1 MSKLKS
7 LAGKTALLLSL
18 TAFACSAN
26 PVSAVDVP
34 IKIGDPQISSAMG
47 TVASSSAVKKVMAA
61 KRDEVVAEKINTK
74 PLINEFMPK
83 VEAVMLTAVK
93 EKVLPEKMKV
103 LQNEMAQKI
112 APKF

>member
-1 MSKLKS
+1 MSGLQS
-7 LAGKTALLLSL
+7 LTGTVALLLSL
-18 TAFACSAN
+18 TAFAFSAST
-26 PVSAVDVP
+26 VSAVDVP

-47 TVASSSAVKKVMAA
+47 TVASSSAVKNVMAA
-61 KRDEVVAEKINTK
+61 KRDEVVAQKINAK
-74 PLINEFMPK
+74 PLMNEFMPK

-93 EKVLPEKMKV
+93 ENVLPEKMKV